1 MSSNAVQ
8 ALKEEIWRRAR
19 EKAENILK
27 NAEERAKK
35 MIEAAETK
43 AREEL
48 RSKIE
53 PEKLVLKR
61 RILGKAVMDGRKAVI
76 LAKNEVVEKAFEK
89 ALEKIRALTDSD
101 LYREFLVKSLK
112 KAVEEFS
119 DIGGEE
125 ELIVYANERDLE
137 FLREKTRELYP
148 SVKLKFRKG
157 DFIGGIIVMDSAEKR
172 VFYDT
177 IESRFEALRPVLRE
191 KVASLLFKGGEEK

>member
-101 LYREFLVKSLK
+101 LYREFLAKSLK
-112 KAVEEFS
+112 KAIEEFS
-119 DIGGEE
+119 DIGGE

>member
-8 ALKEEIWRRAR
+8 ALKEEIWKRAR

-35 MIEAAETK
+35 MIETAETK

-76 LAKNEVVEKAFEK
+76 LARNEVIEKVFEK

-112 KAVEEFS
+112 KAIEEFS

-125 ELIVYANERDLE
+125 FIVYANERDLE
-137 FLREKTRELYP
+137 FLREKTRELHP

-157 DFIGGIIVMDSAEKR
+157 NFIGGIIVMDSAEKR

>member
-1 MSSNAVQ
+1 M
-8 ALKEEIWRRAR
+8 
-19 EKAENILK
+19 
-27 NAEERAKK
+27 
-35 MIEAAETK
+35 
-43 AREEL
+43 
-48 RSKIE
+48 
-53 PEKLVLKR
+53 
-61 RILGKAVMDGRKAVI
+61 
-76 LAKNEVVEKAFEK
+76 
-89 ALEKIRALTDSD
+89 
-101 LYREFLVKSLK
+101 VKSLK
-112 KAVEEFS
+112 KAIEEFS
-119 DIGGEE
+119 DIGGE

>member
-35 MIEAAETK
+35 MIETAETK

>member
-35 MIEAAETK
+35 MIETAETK

-101 LYREFLVKSLK
+101 LYREFLAKSLK

>member
-35 MIEAAETK
+35 MIETAETK

-76 LAKNEVVEKAFEK
+76 LAKNEVIEKAFEK

>member
-8 ALKEEIWRRAR
+8 ALKEEIWKRAR

-27 NAEERAKK
+27 NAEERAKR
-35 MIEAAETK
+35 MIETAETK

-76 LAKNEVVEKAFEK
+76 LARNEVIEKVFEK

-112 KAVEEFS
+112 KAIEEFS
-119 DIGGEE
+119 DIGGE

>member
-8 ALKEEIWRRAR
+8 ALKEEIWKRAR

-27 NAEERAKK
+27 SAEERAKK
-35 MIEAAETK
+35 MIETAETK

-76 LAKNEVVEKAFEK
+76 LARNEVIEKVFEK
-89 ALEKIRALTDSD
+89 ALERIRALTDSD

-112 KAVEEFS
+112 KAIEEFS
-119 DIGGEE
+119 DIGGE

>member
-8 ALKEEIWRRAR
+8 ALKEEIWKRAR

-27 NAEERAKK
+27 SAEERAKK
-35 MIEAAETK
+35 MIETAETK

-76 LAKNEVVEKAFEK
+76 LARNEVIEKVFEK

-112 KAVEEFS
+112 KAIEEFS
-119 DIGGEE
+119 DIGGE

-157 DFIGGIIVMDSAEKR
+157 NFIGGIIVMDSAEKR

>member
-8 ALKEEIWRRAR
+8 ALKEEIWKRAR

-27 NAEERAKK
+27 SAEERAKK
-35 MIEAAETK
+35 MIETAETK

-76 LAKNEVVEKAFEK
+76 LARNEVIEKVFEK
-89 ALEKIRALTDSD
+89 ALERIRALTDSD

-112 KAVEEFS
+112 KAIEEFS
-119 DIGGEE
+119 DIGGE

-191 KVASLLFKGGEEK
+191 KAASLLFKGGEEK

>member
-35 MIEAAETK
+35 MIETAETK

-76 LAKNEVVEKAFEK
+76 LAKNEVIEKAFEK

-112 KAVEEFS
+112 KAIEEFS
-119 DIGGEE
+119 DIDGE

>member
-1 MSSNAVQ
+1 
-8 ALKEEIWRRAR
+8 RRAR

-35 MIEAAETK
+35 MIETAETK

-76 LAKNEVVEKAFEK
+76 LAKNEVIEKAFEK

>member
-35 MIEAAETK
+35 MIETAETK

-101 LYREFLVKSLK
+101 LYREFLAKSLK
-112 KAVEEFS
+112 KAIEEFS
-119 DIGGEE
+119 DIDGE

>member
-35 MIEAAETK
+35 MIETAETK

-101 LYREFLVKSLK
+101 LYREFLAKSLK
-112 KAVEEFS
+112 KAIEEFS

>member
-8 ALKEEIWRRAR
+8 ALKEEIWKRAR

-35 MIEAAETK
+35 MIETAETK

-48 RSKIE
+48 QSKIE

-76 LAKNEVVEKAFEK
+76 LARNEVIEKVFEK
-89 ALEKIRALTDSD
+89 ALEKIKALTDSD

-112 KAVEEFS
+112 KVIEEFS
-119 DIGGEE
+119 DIGGE

-177 IESRFEALRPVLRE
+177 IESRFEALRPMLRE
-191 KVASLLFKGGEEK
+191 KAASLLFKGGEEK

>member
-35 MIEAAETK
+35 MIETAETK

-76 LAKNEVVEKAFEK
+76 LAKNEVIEKAFEK
-89 ALEKIRALTDSD
+89 ALEKIRALTNSD

-119 DIGGEE
+119 DIDGE

>member
-35 MIEAAETK
+35 MIETAETK

-76 LAKNEVVEKAFEK
+76 LAKNEAIEKALEK

-119 DIGGEE
+119 DIDGE

>member
-8 ALKEEIWRRAR
+8 ALKEEIWKRAR

-35 MIEAAETK
+35 MIETAETK

-48 RSKIE
+48 QSKIE

-76 LAKNEVVEKAFEK
+76 LARNEVIEKVFEK

-112 KAVEEFS
+112 KVIEEFS
-119 DIGGEE
+119 DIGGE

-157 DFIGGIIVMDSAEKR
+157 NFIGGIIVMDSAEKR

>member
-35 MIEAAETK
+35 MIETAETK

-76 LAKNEVVEKAFEK
+76 LAKNEAIEKALEK

>member
-119 DIGGEE
+119 DIDGE

>member
-8 ALKEEIWRRAR
+8 ALKEEIWKRAR

-27 NAEERAKK
+27 SAEERAKK
-35 MIEAAETK
+35 MIETAETK

-76 LAKNEVVEKAFEK
+76 LARNEVIEKVFEK

-112 KAVEEFS
+112 KAIEEFS
-119 DIGGEE
+119 DIGGE

>member
-8 ALKEEIWRRAR
+8 ALKEEIWKRAR

-35 MIEAAETK
+35 MIETAETK

-76 LAKNEVVEKAFEK
+76 LARNEVIEKVFEK

-112 KAVEEFS
+112 KAIEEFS
-119 DIGGEE
+119 DIGGE

-157 DFIGGIIVMDSAEKR
+157 NFIGGIIVMDSAEKR

>member
-76 LAKNEVVEKAFEK
+76 LARNEVIEKVFEK
-89 ALEKIRALTDSD
+89 ALEEIRALIDSD

-119 DIGGEE
+119 DIDGE